1 LDHGGWYDRKSKE
14 KPFNKIEDIVLVA
27 AMGPPGGGR
36 SVITGRLQRHFN
48 VLTYTDLQAES
59 IQTIFTSIIRAFL
72 YSFAE
77 EIQAAISPVVEAT
90 LRVYDQVL
98 NGPLKP
104 TPNKSHYTF
113 NLRDISRIAQG
124 VCLADRRQCVEPVHL
139 IRLWVHEN
147 KRVFGDRLIDD
158 VDRKWLDKVLSEQAC
173 TTFKLEQAEVFNAKR
188 LVFGDYMDGIDVET
202 RVYRQITDLNV
213 LVNKVVEYLEEYNGS
228 VKNQMKLVMFL
239 DACDHVSRISRVVR
253 QPLGNCLLLGVGG
266 SGRQSLSRLATF
278 IANYKLFQV
287 EVVKGYGMQNWRD
300 DVKRALMLAGVDDKP
315 TSFLFVDTQIV
326 NEQMLEDI
334 NNILNSGDVP
344 SLYKNEDYEP
354 IFKVGKVLC
363 MEKNLPVS
371 KMNMFLCYLGR
382 IKKNIH
388 MIIAM
393 SPLGEIFR
401 ARLRKFPSLVNCCTI
416 DWFSE
421 WPEEA
426 LLGVGRGQIV
436 AEDLELEESL
446 DGCVEM
452 FKEIH

>member
-1 LDHGGWYDRKSKE
+1 
-14 KPFNKIEDIVLVA
+14 
-27 AMGPPGGGR
+27 
-36 SVITGRLQRHFN
+36 
-48 VLTYTDLQAES
+48 
-59 IQTIFTSIIRAFL
+59 L

-77 EIQAAISPVVEAT
+77 EIKNAIVPVVEAT

-124 VCLADRRQCVEPVHL
+124 VCLADRRMCVEPVHL
-139 IRLWVHEN
+139 VRLWVHEN

-158 VDRKWLDKVLSEQAC
+158 IDRKWLDKQLSEQAC

-287 EVVKGYGMQNWRD
+287 EVVKGYGMQNWRE
-300 DVKRALMLAGVDDKP
+300 DVKKALMQAGVDDKP
-315 TSFLFVDTQIV
+315 TSFLFVDT
-326 NEQMLEDI
+326 
-334 NNILNSGDVP
+334 
-344 SLYKNEDYEP
+344 
-354 IFKVGKVLC
+354 
-363 MEKNLPVS
+363 
-371 KMNMFLCYLGR
+371 
-382 IKKNIH
+382 
-388 MIIAM
+388 
-393 SPLGEIFR
+393 
-401 ARLRKFPSLVNCCTI
+401 
-416 DWFSE
+416 
-421 WPEEA
+421 
-426 LLGVGRGQIV
+426 
-436 AEDLELEESL
+436 
-446 DGCVEM
+446 
-452 FKEIH
+452 